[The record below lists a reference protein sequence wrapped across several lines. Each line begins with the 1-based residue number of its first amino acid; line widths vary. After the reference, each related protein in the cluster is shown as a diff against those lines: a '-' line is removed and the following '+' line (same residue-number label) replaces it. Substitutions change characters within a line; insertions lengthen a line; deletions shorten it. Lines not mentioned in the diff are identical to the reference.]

1 MEFRRAVTADLN
13 EIMVIIKQAQ
23 DYLKN
28 AGINQWQNNYPN
40 IEVMNRDIEN
50 KNCYVL
56 VDGDI
61 IVGTVTVIFGVEKSY
76 EYIDGKWLSD
86 LDYAVV
92 HRIAVRAEYKGK
104 GLASV
109 MMRNV
114 EHMCL
119 EKGIHSIKVD
129 THEDNRSMQ
138 RLLQKSGFVYCG
150 VIYLQDG
157 SKRLAFEKLLTG
169 NGRG

>member
-1 MEFRRAVTADLN
+1 
-13 EIMVIIKQAQ
+13 
-23 DYLKN
+23 
-28 AGINQWQNNYPN
+28 
-40 IEVMNRDIEN
+40 
-50 KNCYVL
+50 
-56 VDGDI
+56 
-61 IVGTVTVIFGVEKSY
+61 
-76 EYIDGKWLSD
+76 
-86 LDYAVV
+86 
-92 HRIAVRAEYKGK
+92 
-104 GLASV
+104 

-138 RLLQKSGFVYCG
+138 RFLQKNGFVYCG